1 MDEIVELVAS
11 HGPIG
16 AREIGQRLP
25 HTARKLVIAPGTR
38 NETEIAAHTR
48 VLQQAAFEGRL
59 VRTRPQGT
67 WVGSQYAWAAM
78 DICTDIPIDALD
90 TAEAEPEPDDHPG
103 PWVALLPGL
112 DPTAMGWKHRDWYL
126 DDVTAARVTDRSG
139 NIGPT
144 VWADGRIVGGWAQ
157 RPDGSIATEV
167 LHDLGLEH
175 RRLLE
180 VETGRLQEIVGP
192 ARFRARFPS
201 PNQKDLLR

>member
-1 MDEIVELVAS
+1 MTAYFSDNERRARLAWRHRLAPVARSQDPARIAEDLVALHS
-11 HGPIG
+11 
-16 AREIGQRLP
+16 
-25 HTARKLVIAPGTR
+25 
-38 NETEIAAHTR
+38 
-48 VLQQAAFEGRL
+48 
-59 VRTRPQGT
+59 
-67 WVGSQYAWAAM
+67 S
-78 DICTDIPIDALD
+78 D
-90 TAEAEPEPDDHPG
+90 
-103 PWVALLPGL
+103 
-112 DPTAMGWKHRDWYL
+112 
-126 DDVTAARVTDRSG
+126 TDRSG